1 MARLFALDQN
11 FPQPIVKVLQDYQV
25 DAELVPLRAVDER
38 MSELDDWELLLALR
52 HHSRPWD
59 GLITTDSS
67 ILFQALELSVLIQTR
82 LTLVVTL
89 EAGHNPVRAAGL
101 LFTHLAGI
109 SPGRGRMRRS
119 CGGCR
124 LGPRRTCH
132 RGSSSRPSPD
142 IRTQKQ
148 RRCSR
153 LIGSTISSW
162 PRTRSRDHQAPSPA
176 SPARSFWR
184 SNAADVYPGMGTR
197 GRAPRRPHTASRDG
211 ETARCACAALVDCR
225 GPMASR

>member
-1 MARLFALDQN
+1 
-11 FPQPIVKVLQDYQV
+11 VLQDYQV

-109 SPGRGRMRRS
+109 S
-119 CGGCR
+119 
-124 LGPRRTCH
+124 RRT
-132 RGSSSRPSPD
+132 RPD
-142 IRTQKQ
+142 EAQLWRLQARTQAHVPPWEQLKTVAEHQ
-148 RRCSR
+148 NAEAATLFATHR
-153 LIGSTISSW
+153 LDDQQLATN
-162 PRTRSRDHQAPSPA
+162 PLA
-176 SPARSFWR
+176 
-184 SNAADVYPGMGTR
+184 
-197 GRAPRRPHTASRDG
+197 
-211 ETARCACAALVDCR
+211 
-225 GPMASR
+225 